1 MPNSCS
7 TTTHRE
13 TGCKQAHT
21 ARTHS
26 ASDIMLHS
34 QDNEPQGTV
43 LTLAAHLTSHPAQRD
58 SATPASPSA
67 RPLPHAPASCA
78 ARRASQRCSSARD
91 TTMRPG
97 LLPPRHGPPAGR
109 TSRAPSRSDHASLA
123 AAVAVSTSLAAPSPH
138 RCSASMRAS
147 TAPGPSRVEG
157 ATRGATAC
165 AAAAGRPRRDPAGGP
180 GRRAPPRPPGPAGT
194 ERAAGPAARRRP
206 AEPRPPAAHAAR
218 PRAAAAPPRAAPGRR
233 PHCACRHLGRTAQ
246 ARHASH
252 LHGHDFRPSQYPAG
266 CVSVT

>member
-147 TAPGPSRVEG
+147 TAPGPARGEG
-157 ATRGATAC
+157 ATRGAPAG
-165 AAAAGRPRRDPAGGP
+165 AAAAARPSRYRAGGRASCAPAPGGAASAGSTRSSSASSRRTTSRSTGPPSSLRLPTPGAHRSGASCVTLAWARLQAQPIP
-180 GRRAPPRPPGPAGT
+180 GRV
-194 ERAAGPAARRRP
+194 
-206 AEPRPPAAHAAR
+206 
-218 PRAAAAPPRAAPGRR
+218 
-233 PHCACRHLGRTAQ
+233 CFCYVTA
-246 ARHASH
+246 
-252 LHGHDFRPSQYPAG
+252 L
-266 CVSVT
+266 